1 MQECIEMPEDE
12 QNRQEETRMQ
22 TERDDMRQE
31 DMKMRRDEDEKSET
45 IRIKQRLY
53 DAQW

>member
-1 MQECIEMPEDE
+1 MPEDE

-31 DMKMRRDEDEKSET
+31 DMKIT
-45 IRIKQRLY
+45 
-53 DAQW
+53 